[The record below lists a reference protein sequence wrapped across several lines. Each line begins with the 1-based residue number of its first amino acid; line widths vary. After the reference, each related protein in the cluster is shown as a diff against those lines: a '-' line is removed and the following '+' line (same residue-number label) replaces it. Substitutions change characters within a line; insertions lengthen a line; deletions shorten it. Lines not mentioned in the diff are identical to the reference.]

1 MNQTENNEQTTQ
13 QNKTIWKLAVAAFIF
28 AAMFFGANALAGQ
41 NVLLNIVCA
50 LVLAGAA
57 VFCGRKISS
66 HHKFTTREVAF
77 IGMMSAIVFPT
88 IFLSPFHWQSA
99 VILPVYTLQMLSAF
113 WLVFRSVRLP
123 EDSLPASVR

>member
-57 VFCGRKISS
+57 VFCGAGGLILMFYDEKKINC
-66 HHKFTTREVAF
+66 
-77 IGMMSAIVFPT
+77 
-88 IFLSPFHWQSA
+88 
-99 VILPVYTLQMLSAF
+99 VINGKA
-113 WLVFRSVRLP
+113 
-123 EDSLPASVR
+123 